1 MKQLFY
7 IAVMLVLGGQLISCK
22 NEKKDT
28 AETEKPA
35 VQFVASETG
44 SSMEWTAY
52 KTSDKVPVKGTFK
65 EVKIVSS
72 NAGDDAAGALSD
84 LGFEIPVNSI
94 FTNDTIRD
102 GKLQRF
108 FFAVM
113 ENSMTLKGKF
123 KVESGN
129 SGKLEISMNGLSK
142 TLPFDYEVDQ
152 DTIHVSATMDLNE
165 WGAQAALESLNEACK
180 VLHTGADGVSKT
192 WNDVALNA
200 KILTVQSGD

>member
-1 MKQLFY
+1 MKHLFY

-22 NEKKDT
+22 NEKT
-28 AETEKPA
+28 ETTEAEKPSI
-35 VQFVASETG
+35 QFEASEAG
-44 SSMEWTAY
+44 SSMQWTAY
-52 KTSDKVPVKGTFK
+52 KTSEKVPVKGTFK
-65 EVKIVSS
+65 DVRIVSS
-72 NAGDDAAGALSD
+72 KPGEDAAGTLRD

-102 GKLQRF
+102 GKLQKF

-123 KVESGN
+123 NVETAN

-142 TLPFDYEVDQ
+142 SLPFNYEVEQ

-180 VLHTGADGVSKT
+180 VLHTGSDGVSKT

-200 KILTVQSGD
+200 KILAVKTGE